1 LAAAHHRKTLP
12 GVFPQIKNFRAAR
25 TGFAGRRSAG
35 FDSLP
40 SGEEFK
46 PDGKRSRGGTRFAWR
61 ALAVCVSFAL
71 VYIFIGE
78 AAVVPTASMEGT
90 ILVGDHI
97 LLDKFLYGPSVPFT
111 TWHLPTRRAVSRG
124 SIIAFKFPLDTRMS
138 FLKRVA
144 AVGGDTVEIRDD
156 ILFVNDKP
164 VTEAYV
170 VHTHTKGRVHNKENM
185 ARRVIPRGQLFVLGD
200 NRDNSDDSRDW
211 GNVPLGNVI
220 GEPLLVYWS
229 YDAPSAAWLDEHPF
243 RQLRLYSSAVV
254 NLFTHTRW
262 ARTGVLL

>member
-1 LAAAHHRKTLP
+1 M
-12 GVFPQIKNFRAAR
+12 
-25 TGFAGRRSAG
+25 
-35 FDSLP
+35 
-40 SGEEFK
+40 
-46 PDGKRSRGGTRFAWR
+46 
-61 ALAVCVSFAL
+61 LAVL
-71 VYIFIGE
+71 VAIAFIYIFIGE

-111 TWHLPTRRAVSRG
+111 SWHLPTRRAVRRG
-124 SIIAFKFPLDTRMS
+124 SIIAFKFPLDRRLN

-156 ILFVNDKP
+156 ILFVNAMAVMEP
-164 VTEAYV
+164 YV
-170 VHTHTKGRVHNKENM
+170 MHEHGVAREKENM
-185 ARRVIPRGQLFVLGD
+185 AARVIPAGQLFVLGD

-229 YDAPSAAWLDEHPF
+229 YDAPPAAWLDDHPL
-243 RQLRLYSSAVV
+243 RQLRLYSSAVA